1 MDASPVEAISS
12 AVISIS
18 QLIKKVIRLQADPSG
33 DALTHAILV
42 IWYVGVALAI
52 AIAIIVLNLDR
63 VRSFIS

>member
-1 MDASPVEAISS
+1 M
-12 AVISIS
+12 ISIS

-42 IWYVGVALAI
+42 IWYVGVALAV